1 MTVAREMKEERSADD
16 AGNNLREEVRN
27 ILTALEAD
35 EDIDNLEEE
44 EVTITEEIAEVL
56 EKSQTSYQLTEM
68 YQRRTYQ
75 RKLLR
80 LIKFCV
86 NSKHTTLQKLTN
98 ELLYAGAVA
107 VTNSLEMKIN
117 KAAERNEPTR
127 RRRLQ
132 NKITELQKEL
142 NQLKL
147 LE

>member
-68 YQRRTYQ
+68 YQRRTY
-75 RKLLR
+75 
-80 LIKFCV
+80 
-86 NSKHTTLQKLTN
+86 
-98 ELLYAGAVA
+98 
-107 VTNSLEMKIN
+107 
-117 KAAERNEPTR
+117 
-127 RRRLQ
+127 
-132 NKITELQKEL
+132 
-142 NQLKL
+142 
-147 LE
+147 